1 MARDRSQLIPPTYA
15 ESLDVSALLGEYP
28 PAADYLKRGFLMSR
42 DELNSLQNERFLQQM
57 ARAWKVPFYNRRWTA
72 AGLEPRDIKSLDDIE
87 KIPPFSVY
95 DLRDSLAENPMW
107 ADYIGIDPTVDE
119 PTPLLL
125 QTSGGTTGLP
135 RPMIFTPRDREVMN
149 ILSGRR
155 FYMQGIRPFDLVQIT
170 LSLGLTNGGLLA
182 REGIHKYT
190 GAMAVTTGSGA
201 STPTK
206 RQIEL
211 MKAWRV
217 NFIIGFPAY
226 LRHMAAVARDEFGL
240 DPRELGIKGLI
251 THLGLDDAASLEA
264 LWGAPAYDTY
274 GINECGSIAVE
285 SQFRSG
291 MHVFED
297 AFVMELLDADMRSR
311 VADGEKGTMVVT
323 SLFKHAAPMI
333 RFNTNDVSQFAQNS
347 CPSGSAHR
355 RLTKIFGRSDNMVKL
370 RGVNVF
376 PEAIGAIVLE
386 DNRTNGEYVC
396 IVETTDQNGREDLT
410 VKVEAASADVP
421 RKELADELAAR
432 FKDALSV
439 KLVVEIV
446 DRGALDQFTG
456 LSSTSKIKRLIDRRT
471 KKEVAA

>member
-1 MARDRSQLIPPTYA
+1 MARDRSQLIPPTYPEA
-15 ESLDVSALLGEYP
+15 LDYQALLKEYQ
-28 PAADYLKRGFLMSR
+28 PAAGYVDGVFKMSR
-42 DELNSLQNERFLQQM
+42 DALDALQNRRFLEQM
-57 ARAWKVPFYNRRWTA
+57 ERAWRVPFYSRRWRA
-72 AGLEPRDIKSLDDIE
+72 EGLEPGDIASLEDIA

-95 DLRDSLAENPMW
+95 DLRDSLLANSMW
-107 ADYIGIDPTVDE
+107 ADYIGIDPEHDA
-119 PTPLLL
+119 PLPLLL

-155 FYMQGIRPFDLVQIT
+155 FYMQGVRPFDLVQIT

-206 RQIEL
+206 RQVEL
-211 MKAWRV
+211 MRAWKV
-217 NFIIGFPAY
+217 NFLIGFPAY
-226 LRHMAAVARDEFGL
+226 LRHIAAVAKDEFGL
-240 DPRELGIKGLI
+240 DVRDLGLKGLV
-251 THLGLDDAASLEA
+251 THLGLDDAASLEE
-264 LWGAPAYDTY
+264 LWGAPAFDTY

-285 SQFRSG
+285 SQHRSG

-297 AFVMELLDADMRSR
+297 AFVMELMDPSTR
-311 VADGEKGTMVVT
+311 VLTPNGDKGTMVVT

-333 RFNTNDVSQFAQNS
+333 RFNTNDVSQFAAGA

-386 DNRTNGEYVC
+386 DERTNGEYVC
-396 IVETTDQNGREDLT
+396 ILETTDDSGREDMT
-410 VKVEAASADVP
+410 VKVEAASDDVP
-421 RKELADELAAR
+421 RKELAAELAAR
-432 FKDALSV
+432 FKEALSV
-439 KLVVEIV
+439 KLPVEIV
-446 DRGALDQFTG
+446 DRGSLDTLTG
-456 LSSTSKIKRLIDRRT
+456 LSSTSKIKRLIDRRA
-471 KKEVAA
+471 KKEAAA

>member
-1 MARDRSQLIPPTYA
+1 MARDRSQLIPPTYPEA
-15 ESLDVSALLGEYP
+15 LDFRALLEEYQ
-28 PAADYLKRGFLMSR
+28 PAAGYMQGAFMLSR
-42 DELNSLQNERFLQQM
+42 DELTALQNKRFLEQM
-57 ARAWKVPFYNRRWTA
+57 QRAWDIPFYARRWTA
-72 AGLEPRDIKSLDDIE
+72 EGLEPGDIRSLADIE

-95 DLRDSLAENPMW
+95 DLRDSLLAESMW
-107 ADYIGIDPTVDE
+107 ADYIGIDPEHDA
-119 PTPLLL
+119 PLPLLL

-135 RPMIFTPRDREVMN
+135 RPMIFSPRDREIMN

-211 MKAWRV
+211 MRAWKV
-217 NFIIGFPAY
+217 NFLIGFPAY
-226 LRHMAAVARDEFGL
+226 LRHIAAVAKDEFNLDVRDLGL
-240 DPRELGIKGLI
+240 KGLV
-251 THLGLDDAASLEA
+251 THLGLDDAQSLEE

-285 SQFRSG
+285 SEHRSG

-297 AFVMELLDADMRSR
+297 AFIMELMDPVSR
-311 VADGEKGTMVVT
+311 VLTPDGDKGTMVVT

-333 RFNTNDVSQFAQNS
+333 RFNTNDVSQFAAGA

-376 PEAIGAIVLE
+376 PEAIGAIVL
-386 DNRTNGEYVC
+386 DDPRTNGEYVC
-396 IVETTDQNGREDLT
+396 ILETTDESGREDMT
-410 VKVEAASADVP
+410 VKVEAASDDISRAQLAA
-421 RKELADELAAR
+421 ELGAR
-432 FKDALSV
+432 FKEALSV
-439 KLVVEIV
+439 KLPVEIV
-446 DRGALDQFTG
+446 DRGALDSLTG